1 MPNKRNLKIF
11 IAGHNGMVGSSILN
25 FLRLQNYKKIITI
38 NKKKLNLLDQEKTF
52 RFLKKNKPDVVIIAA
67 AKVGGILNN
76 NVNRAQFIYENT
88 TIQNN
93 LIHGSYISK
102 AKKLIFLGSSCIYP
116 KLSKQ
121 PMKEEYLLSGKLEE
135 TNEPY
140 AIAKIHGVKMCESY
154 NKQYN
159 TNFISLMPSSL
170 YGSNDNYN
178 LQNSHVIPAL
188 LKKIFL
194 AKTKKK
200 KTLKIWGSGK
210 PKREFLCVDDLAKF
224 VVRIISLNPKK
235 KLINVGYG
243 KEISIG
249 KLAFMIKKI
258 IGYTGKITFDKQK
271 PDGVKRKLLD
281 SKYAKT
287 LGFKVKTN
295 LEDGLRKTFKEKFLK

>member
-1 MPNKRNLKIF
+1 
-11 IAGHNGMVGSSILN
+11 
-25 FLRLQNYKKIITI
+25 
-38 NKKKLNLLDQEKTF
+38 
-52 RFLKKNKPDVVIIAA
+52 VVIIAA